1 MLKSSFFWFAF
12 AAFMVLVLG
21 PVIALWRWD
30 WLSDG
35 GSETASNGET
45 LRNAGLLIGGALAFV
60 FAGWRAWVAERQAGT
75 AKDQAD
81 TARVQA
87 DTAKLQADTAERQST
102 TALWSLLNERY
113 EQGASRLGSDDLT
126 VRMEGMD
133 MLERLARDH
142 PQEYHVQ
149 VMKRL
154 SLFVRTS
161 HVPQRFLGEVRAAMA
176 AIGSRSKEDI
186 GFEDNETFELNL
198 SGSDLHSVLLAHL
211 NLSGSILMSV
221 NLSGA
226 DLMTADLSNA
236 RLLRANLT
244 DAWLFEANLSG
255 AQFSVG
261 EGDYPAEGL
270 TQAQLD
276 TAHSYQDN
284 LPKLAGVLDANS
296 GEQLKPPT
304 REPDFWDTITELAK
318 TLKEGQSEPHREES

>member
-1 MLKSSFFWFAF
+1 MVKSSFFWFAF
-12 AAFMVLVLG
+12 AAFMVLVLDSF
-21 PVIALWRWD
+21 IALWRWD
-30 WLSDG
+30 WLRDG
-35 GSETASNGET
+35 GSETASNGDT
-45 LRNAGLLIGGALAFV
+45 LRNAGLLFGGALAFV
-60 FAGWRAWVAERQAGT
+60 FAGWRAWVAECQAAT

-87 DTAKLQADTAERQST
+87 DTAKLQDDTAERQST

-113 EQGASRLGSDDLT
+113 EQGASRLGSDDLI

-161 HVPQRFLGEVRAAMA
+161 HIPQRLPGEVRAAMA

-198 SGSDLHSVLLAHL
+198 SGSDLHSVHLAHL

-236 RLLRANLT
+236 RLQRANLT

-284 LPKLAGVLDANS
+284 LPKLAGVLGN
-296 GEQLKPPT
+296 L
-304 REPDFWDTITELAK
+304 
-318 TLKEGQSEPHREES
+318 